1 MHSSADAT
9 VDLVHAVHSQCNQT
23 QPLWT
28 RYVIITQCLLAWTT
42 HNNQYDHNFLLC
54 GNLLTKSFI
63 ICSVIL
69 RCNRQFANKCKMN
82 SAYYC
87 CIFPNKSFQ
96 HFNSHCFKLENVWK
110 IRIILKWFTKKKKTN
125 FPAKNPDCCCTR
137 HASTHNHGLLNTKRT
152 SQR

>member
-1 MHSSADAT
+1 MHSSVDAT
-9 VDLVHAVHSQCNQT
+9 VDLVHAAHSQCNRT

-28 RYVIITQCLLAWTT
+28 RYVIITQCLLSQTT
-42 HNNQYDHNFLLC
+42 HNNQHHNFLLC
-54 GNLLTKSFI
+54 GNLLTKSSI

-87 CIFPNKSFQ
+87 CIFANKFFQ

-110 IRIILKWFTKKKKTN
+110 KRIILTWFTKKKKTN
-125 FPAKNPDCCCTR
+125 FPAKQPIAVAPDTPQLIITVC
-137 HASTHNHGLLNTKRT
+137 
-152 SQR
+152 